1 MAHVQ
6 LATQVVF
13 TITKFKN
20 LNYVYNVVSIEYSQ
34 WAHDHLMLAK

>member
-13 TITKFKN
+13 TITKFKK
-20 LNYVYNVVSIEYSQ
+20 LNCVYNVVYKVFT
-34 WAHDHLMLAK
+34 ATVGT